1 MNKGKFPFSNLKIN
15 TEAKMNCWLTKINMM
30 LYLSKSGSFLSN
42 CSTGKKISSTKE
54 SMNILMPFF
63 K

>member
-30 LYLSKSGSFLSN
+30 LYLSQAVFCATVVQVRKLAPQKSL
-42 CSTGKKISSTKE
+42 
-54 SMNILMPFF
+54 
-63 K
+63 